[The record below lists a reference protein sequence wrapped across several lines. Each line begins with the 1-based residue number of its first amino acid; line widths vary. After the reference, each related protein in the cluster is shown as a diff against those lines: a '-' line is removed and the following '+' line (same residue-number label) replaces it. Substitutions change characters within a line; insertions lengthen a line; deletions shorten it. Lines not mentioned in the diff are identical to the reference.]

1 MSTLLFGAG
10 GGELGDSCS
19 ISLPCLFVGDFAFRL
34 DFGVIGS
41 SSSLAS
47 SLVFLFSFW
56 LRSAARHSSVE
67 WPLRSWKAQ
76 YLLRSYVDDF
86 CGELFTE

>member
-10 GGELGDSCS
+10 GGEIGDSCS
-19 ISLPCLFVGDFAFRL
+19 ISLPCLFVGDFTFRL

-67 WPLRSWKAQ
+67 WPFAVVEGAVFSEVICRR
-76 YLLRSYVDDF
+76 LLRRVIY
-86 CGELFTE
+86 